1 MDDGPDI
8 VTSDKPKNQGRV
20 EWGRKLGKMS
30 KERKKIKTEE
40 KPDEIKKTGC
50 TTSTPSVGLNGIV
63 SVGLIVIAALY
74 YFRKN
79 SSTEQIKTKPI
90 EIEKPKTKSF
100 PVF

>member
-50 TTSTPSVGLNGIV
+50 TTSTPSVGLIAF
-63 SVGLIVIAALY
+63 GLFAIATLY
-74 YFRKN
+74 YFCKT
-79 SSTEQIKTKPI
+79 SSVEQIKPKPI

-100 PVF
+100 SEF